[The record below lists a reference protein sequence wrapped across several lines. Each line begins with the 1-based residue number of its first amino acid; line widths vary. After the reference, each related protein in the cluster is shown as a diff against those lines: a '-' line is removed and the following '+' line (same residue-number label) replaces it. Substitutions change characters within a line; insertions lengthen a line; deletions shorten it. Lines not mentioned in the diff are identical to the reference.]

1 MEVQTL
7 NTEQK
12 ARIFAMYWGCKVS
25 EWHNGKEYPF
35 ESATVDADVM
45 DRVCNTEADVK
56 LFLRPLS
63 AITDEDAIEV
73 AKIAG
78 TPINAEI
85 LKIRRDRKSW
95 VEIEYRWVNEIPEL
109 NNKDGYSYSAT
120 GVPIKEVGNV
130 ACFQYFIQRGYAVP
144 LFVSPGHPSNGLTAI
159 ELGLAIDSTK

>member
-1 MEVQTL
+1 MKLT
-7 NTEQK
+7 TEQK
-12 ARIFAMYWGCKVS
+12 SRIFALYIGAPVRYTNLS
-25 EWHNGKEYPF
+25 GYT
-35 ESATVDADVM
+35 SSQIIDVHEIG
-45 DRVCNTEADVK
+45 RVAEGGAAFYK
-56 LFLRPLS
+56 IILRPLS

-73 AKIAG
+73 AKITG

-95 VEIEYRWVNEIPEL
+95 VEIEYRWVNEIPLL
-109 NNKDGYSYSAT
+109 NNEDGYSYSAT

-130 ACFQYFIQRGYAVP
+130 ACFQYLIQRGYAVP